1 MVTNLHTVMMTEVT
15 NITMKQSLIILTR
28 MNTVNMDTHTKVESL
43 ITTMETN
50 SMNNNMLMMKMNTT
64 MTMTTTTMT
73 MTTTTT
79 TTTMTMHM
87 SQNPNTNTRKQKKII
102 QTRMKKK
109 SLWSS
114 PTETLTGLSLRMA
127 MLLMYSTEVLSK
139 MEKFSTRTSVENQ

>member
-28 MNTVNMDTHTKVESL
+28 MNTVNMDTNTKVESL

-64 MTMTTTTMT
+64 MSMTTTTMT
-73 MTTTTT
+73 MTTTTTTTT

-87 SQNPNTNTRKQKKII
+87 SQNPNTNT
-102 QTRMKKK
+102 
-109 SLWSS
+109 
-114 PTETLTGLSLRMA
+114 
-127 MLLMYSTEVLSK
+127 
-139 MEKFSTRTSVENQ
+139 